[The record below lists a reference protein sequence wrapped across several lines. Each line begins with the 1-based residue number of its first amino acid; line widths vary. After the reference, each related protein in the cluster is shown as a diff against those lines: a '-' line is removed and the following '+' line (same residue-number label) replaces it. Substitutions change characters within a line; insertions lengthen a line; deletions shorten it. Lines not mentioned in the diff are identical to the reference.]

1 MTPEQFEAYQE
12 QSLLSDKDIE
22 MLEDRGVDLD
32 DPEAVRR
39 ELDLIEDEAADRED
53 DDYYNKYQCY
63 E

>member
-12 QSLLSDKDIE
+12 QSLLSDAEIE
-22 MLEDRGVDLD
+22 MLEDRGIDMD
-32 DPEAVRR
+32 DPVAIRR
-39 ELDLIEDEAADRED
+39 ELDLIEDEAEDRED